1 MGEQLYLEGT
11 LPSGPSSTTTGRQ
24 QQHHNPEVPGTASVT
39 TVIPLK
45 RLWARGLERPGAW
58 PKVRKP
64 VHVKARTQTQGDSS
78 EASKPQAPT
87 PPSPGGNAAVV
98 CSLPSTC
105 PAPARYSVKTVTLQQ
120 QQRQRRITYD
130 VVSTVG
136 AGVVLQQPRVHALP
150 VKAVSTGDDPQL
162 LGGREDTQPEGR
174 AQAEGGAVFS
184 SAVFLP
190 MEPGVDQGAQFT
202 VAVPRGSPSP
212 SLATSGLRS
221 LESGPTHGF

>member
-1 MGEQLYLEGT
+1 M
-11 LPSGPSSTTTGRQ
+11 
-24 QQHHNPEVPGTASVT
+24 
-39 TVIPLK
+39 
-45 RLWARGLERPGAW
+45 
-58 PKVRKP
+58 
-64 VHVKARTQTQGDSS
+64 
-78 EASKPQAPT
+78 
-87 PPSPGGNAAVV
+87 V

-190 MEPGVDQGAQFT
+190 VEPGVDQGAQFT